1 MRLPKQTLT
10 LTRALGAGEV
20 QACVRHE
27 VLLAVGE
34 EEVVVEQR
42 ATLLEQ
48 LLRHLEVAVRVERL
62 VEESTGVNIGTGR
75 ERVSSH

>member
-1 MRLPKQTLT
+1 ME
-10 LTRALGAGEV
+10 GGGEV
-20 QACVRHE
+20 QAGVRHE

-42 ATLLEQ
+42 ATLLQQ

-62 VEESTGVNIGTGR
+62 GGGEVCR
-75 ERVSSH
+75 